1 MELLKKPKVRILLGS
16 LLTPSGSFMGY
27 FYIQNL
33 GEVNPIFFLLAA
45 FMLPTGLYFLT
56 KSLAPTLARVE
67 RIETEEQT
75 DGSLE
80 PNKPAKQFEST
91 ISKNNEM
98 LQTWNQT
105 NKTRDELKMLEIS
118 ENAKAAAEK

>member
-1 MELLKKPKVRILLGS
+1 
-16 LLTPSGSFMGY
+16 MGY

-80 PNKPAKQFEST
+80 LNKPAKQF
-91 ISKNNEM
+91 
-98 LQTWNQT
+98 QTWNQT